1 MIIQIDKRII
11 RDIGPALSLAL
22 PGLKRGDVR
31 LDSDRLVFAVP
42 VDEAV
47 VAGVVAGLEAQLP
60 PVEQLAETRQYW
72 PTGIMPKRR
81 YGRQTAANGLRFK
94 GF

>member
-1 MIIQIDKRII
+1 MTIQIDKRII
-11 RDIGPALSLAL
+11 RDIGPALSSAL
-22 PGLKRGDVR
+22 PDLKRGDVQ
-31 LDSDRLVFAVP
+31 LDGDKLVFAVP
-42 VDEAV
+42 VDETV

-60 PVEQLAETRQYW
+60 AVVERSVAQYW

-81 YGRQTAANGLRFK
+81 YGKQAAANGLRFK